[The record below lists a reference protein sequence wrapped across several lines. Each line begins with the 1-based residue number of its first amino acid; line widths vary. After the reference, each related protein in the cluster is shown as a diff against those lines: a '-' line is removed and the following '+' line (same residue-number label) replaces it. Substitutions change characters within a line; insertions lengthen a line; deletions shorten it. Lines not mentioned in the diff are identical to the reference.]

1 MRREFSFALLFL
13 LPAPFAATQ
22 QPAAT
27 ISDQTRVY
35 HDESGVTAPI
45 LTYSSPENPHGGV
58 FKKDL
63 YGLAV
68 FSAVVDVNGVPHEF
82 HLVRPPGH
90 GLDTLASTVVD
101 SDRFSPGTYRG
112 TPVNAAIFIE
122 VGLPAYKDTEKDG
135 NGQKVETFHL
145 KSPPTQIV
153 ELQPPPPVA
162 LVNVPRQPTVTLAD
176 GSYINP
182 DGAKTTAPRVIRS
195 VEASFSN
202 EARMARVQG
211 VCLVSLIVDPHGM
224 PQQLHLARSLTPSM
238 DQKAFEAIEQYRF
251 QPAMKNG
258 VPVPVVITIEVDF
271 RLY

>member
-1 MRREFSFALLFL
+1 
-13 LPAPFAATQ
+13 
-22 QPAAT
+22 
-27 ISDQTRVY
+27 
-35 HDESGVTAPI
+35 
-45 LTYSSPENPHGGV
+45 
-58 FKKDL
+58 
-63 YGLAV
+63 
-68 FSAVVDVNGVPHEF
+68 
-82 HLVRPPGH
+82 
-90 GLDTLASTVVD
+90 
-101 SDRFSPGTYRG
+101 
-112 TPVNAAIFIE
+112 
-122 VGLPAYKDTEKDG
+122 
-135 NGQKVETFHL
+135 
-145 KSPPTQIV
+145 
-153 ELQPPPPVA
+153 
-162 LVNVPRQPTVTLAD
+162 VTLAD